1 MAASLSRGKNKN
13 NIMENKREDRIHRLL
28 LALKKA
34 DKIHLKDAAQLLDV
48 SEMTIR
54 RDLNSAPAPVILLG
68 GYIVVDPKNNS
79 ATHYF
84 VSEQKMRQVE
94 EKRRLGA
101 LAAALVEDDDTV
113 FFDCGTT
120 TPYIIESIPE
130 ERVFTAV
137 CYSLNTFLA
146 LQEKPHCE
154 VILCGG
160 VFKPSNSI
168 YTPIGRSNELD
179 YIRPNKAFISAA
191 GVSIQHGVSCFNFD
205 ELLMK
210 HQAMERSE
218 QNILVA
224 DSSKFD
230 RVRPAAIAP
239 LARFNML
246 ITDALPSQAF
256 INFCHDADVELVV

>member
-1 MAASLSRGKNKN
+1 VADSLLDTDKDI
-13 NIMENKREDRIHRLL
+13 IMENKREDRIQRLL
-28 LALKKA
+28 LALKKS
-34 DKIHLKDAAQLLDV
+34 DKIHLKEAALLLDV

-54 RDLNSAPAPVILLG
+54 RDLNAAPSPVILLG
-68 GYIVVDPKNNS
+68 GYIVIDPKNS
-79 ATHYF
+79 PATHYY

-94 EKRRLGA
+94 EKRRLA
-101 LAAALVEDDDTV
+101 RIAASLVEDEDTV

-130 ERVFTAV
+130 ARIFTAV

-160 VFKPSNSI
+160 AFKSSNSI
-168 YTPIGRSNELD
+168 FTPIGRSNELD

-191 GVSIQHGVSCFNFD
+191 GVSIQYGVSCFNFD

-210 HQAMERSE
+210 HQAMERTE
-218 QNILVA
+218 QNILVV
-224 DSSKFD
+224 DSSKFEQ
-230 RVRPAAIAP
+230 VRPAAIAP
-239 LARFNML
+239 LARFNTL
-246 ITDALPSQAF
+246 VTDAMPAPAYVD
-256 INFCHDADVELVV
+256 FCHQSDINLLT

>member
-1 MAASLSRGKNKN
+1 
-13 NIMENKREDRIHRLL
+13 MENKREDRIHRLL

-68 GYIVVDPKNNS
+68 GYIVVDPKNSS

-130 ERVFTAV
+130 ERVFYRRV
-137 CYSLNTFLA
+137 LLPQH
-146 LQEKPHCE
+146 L
-154 VILCGG
+154 L
-160 VFKPSNSI
+160 SI
-168 YTPIGRSNELD
+168 
-179 YIRPNKAFISAA
+179 A
-191 GVSIQHGVSCFNFD
+191 G
-205 ELLMK
+205 K
-210 HQAMERSE
+210 
-218 QNILVA
+218 
-224 DSSKFD
+224 
-230 RVRPAAIAP
+230 AP
-239 LARFNML
+239 LRGDF
-246 ITDALPSQAF
+246 
-256 INFCHDADVELVV
+256 VRRGV